1 MVKRDP
7 GFSAAR
13 RRRLCCGALMT
24 ELAVAMSLLL
34 IALLPLSYSILSE
47 RRLARALYQ
56 RAVAMEL
63 VDGELEVLAAGA
75 WRAFAPG
82 MHEYPVRAGAAT
94 NLPPGRFVLTVSA
107 ERLRLEWQPASGGHG
122 GPVVR
127 EVRLR

>member
-1 MVKRDP
+1 MVR
-7 GFSAAR
+7 GVSGGAAAGR
-13 RRRLCCGALMT
+13 RRCAGALMT

-34 IALLPLSYSILSE
+34 IALLPLSYSIMSE

-56 RAVAMEL
+56 RAVAVEL
-63 VDGELEVLAAGA
+63 VDGEMEALVAGG

-82 MHEYPVRAGAAT
+82 VHEYPVRAVAAT
-94 NLPPGRFVLTVSA
+94 NLPPGRFVLTVA
-107 ERLRLEWQPASGGHG
+107 PERLRLEWQPAIQRHG

>member
-1 MVKRDP
+1 MVR
-7 GFSAAR
+7 GVSGGAAAGR
-13 RRRLCCGALMT
+13 RRCAGALMT

-34 IALLPLSYSILSE
+34 IALLPLSYSIMSE

-56 RAVAMEL
+56 RAVAVEL
-63 VDGELEVLAAGA
+63 VDGEMEALVAGG

-82 MHEYPVRAGAAT
+82 AHEYPVRAVAAT
-94 NLPPGRFVLTVSA
+94 NLPPGRFVLTVST
-107 ERLRLEWQPASGGHG
+107 ERLRLEWQPDVKRHG